1 MNEDMYPGINAFVK
15 FAADSVS
22 RHTRGRDGKPRA
34 RSIVPFEKT
43 DVKPDGADDLD
54 RVDHMVTGCPNV
66 GPVTK
71 PDYAMAL
78 CLIEAK
84 YSQNDQTDA
93 YEQLARYSR
102 NIYGSQP
109 HRRFL
114 WGLTVCGTLVRV
126 CLLGNDKIYASKAVD
141 VSEPVG
147 REQLVGLFVN
157 WSLCESTRVGYDPT
171 MWRDENGEWTI
182 KVFQGGKSHAYSG
195 LKLVFQ
201 SYSLLG
207 RRTRCFVGTTKV
219 GGAEKQVLIK
229 DCWPR
234 ALKDSAGRPRD
245 EVAFL
250 RHIKDTLGADKNL
263 DDKYPVLG
271 KGGAVRVPGR
281 APADVD
287 HTTTA
292 DEGVAIGDD
301 TTTAD
306 GGVAIGDDTTTK
318 AFVDL
323 DLPDSAPPDSA
334 PPDSAPPDCALPDPL
349 PLRQHK
355 RITMIP
361 VGESL
366 LAVNSPD
373 ELIVAVCDAMEA
385 HTAIVRRCGIL
396 HRDISFNNILV
407 RRTGDMVGGM
417 LIDFDNAIRL
427 DVEHVA
433 GQPDRTGT
441 LPFISV
447 GNLEESL
454 VARTSLDDWESCI
467 YLLCWLGAS
476 GVNDDDQ
483 ERYKNNP
490 MRRILKWRNGDE
502 GDIAEVKRNHMT
514 TEDAFESI
522 LAEFI
527 NDEQYDGLRGLVKAL
542 HETLFFNAK
551 VSPLC
556 HGSHN
561 CVKALRD
568 LHNEKW
574 SLKDF
579 LDANVGVDVKA
590 DPRAI
595 DPFARRAKFA
605 DEIADDLMKTLFE
618 ACNKAKA
625 RLRAAQ
631 LETIAEGSS
640 G

>member
-1 MNEDMYPGINAFVK
+1 MDKPGSAVKVERDMYPGINAFVK
-15 FAADSVS
+15 FVAASVS
-22 RHTRGRDGKPRA
+22 RHTRGRDGEARA

-54 RVDHMVTGCPNV
+54 RIDHMVTGCPNV
-66 GPVTK
+66 GPVIK

-114 WGLTVCGTLVRV
+114 WGLTVCGTLVRA
-126 CLLGNDKIYASKAVD
+126 CLLGHDKIYASKAVD
-141 VSEPVG
+141 VASPEG

-171 MWRDENGEWTI
+171 MWRDENGKWTI
-182 KVFQGGKSHAYSG
+182 TVFQDGESHVYSG

-201 SYSLLG
+201 TYTLFG
-207 RRTRCFVGTTKV
+207 QHTRCFVGTTKV

-234 ALKDSAGRPRD
+234 VLKDSAGRPRD

-250 RHIKDTLGADKNL
+250 RHINDTLGADKNL
-263 DDKYPVLG
+263 EDKYPVLG

-287 HTTTA
+287 
-292 DEGVAIGDD
+292 D
-301 TTTAD
+301 TTTA
-306 GGVAIGDDTTTK
+306 AM
-318 AFVDL
+318 ADL
-323 DLPDSAPPDSA
+323 VMPDSAPPDSM
-334 PPDSAPPDCALPDPL
+334 
-349 PLRQHK
+349 PLREHE
-355 RITMIP
+355 RIAMSP

-441 LPFISV
+441 LPFT
-447 GNLEESL
+447 L
-454 VARTSLDDWESCI
+454 
-467 YLLCWLGAS
+467 
-476 GVNDDDQ
+476 
-483 ERYKNNP
+483 
-490 MRRILKWRNGDE
+490 GDE
-502 GDIAEVKRNHMT
+502 
-514 TEDAFESI
+514 S
-522 LAEFI
+522 
-527 NDEQYDGLRGLVKAL
+527 
-542 HETLFFNAK
+542 
-551 VSPLC
+551 VS
-556 HGSHN
+556 
-561 CVKALRD
+561 
-568 LHNEKW
+568 
-574 SLKDF
+574 
-579 LDANVGVDVKA
+579 
-590 DPRAI
+590 
-595 DPFARRAKFA
+595 
-605 DEIADDLMKTLFE
+605 
-618 ACNKAKA
+618 
-625 RLRAAQ
+625 
-631 LETIAEGSS
+631 
-640 G
+640 